1 MNATGSVAD
10 EVLRILLIDDDQVDR
25 MAVRRALRAGGVRS
39 EIQEAADVDSALEAL
54 KQAFDCVFLDYNLP
68 DGDGG
73 RVLRGIAQAGLEVPV
88 IVLTGQQDTAT
99 AVGLMKQGAS
109 DYLSK
114 DGLTPER
121 LVQSLHNVVRLHRA
135 EVQAR
140 EAEIRFRTVQETSPD
155 AFLVLRSDR
164 GEDGGIRDFRIEYVN
179 PAACRMAR
187 RTPDDLLGQ
196 HVLALYPGLRE
207 TGIFSRYVEVV
218 GTGSP
223 DEMEVHYTHDGFD
236 LWLRIT
242 AVKLDDGIAV
252 GAADISRRKQ
262 AEEEREQA
270 LAMRSR
276 FYAVMSHELRTPINA
291 ILGYNDLVLAEVFG
305 PLADGVKESIER
317 SQRATRHLLELVN
330 DVLDLSKIE
339 AGKLELAPEPVHI
352 PQLLDELL
360 TTLRPLAE
368 SRGVELDMQAEGCA
382 DPLVTD
388 PRRLRQILLNLV
400 SNALKFGEGRPV
412 RISCRPHAGG
422 GVELEVA
429 DQGIGIEPEDL
440 PRIFDEFVQLSN
452 ASEQGTG
459 LGLPISKRLAALL
472 GGDLHATSTP
482 GAGSVFRLRLPA
494 SGVAA
499 YDGSS

>member
-1 MNATGSVAD
+1 MNASGSVAD
-10 EVLRILLIDDDQVDR
+10 EVLRILLIDDDRVDR

-54 KQAFDCVFLDYNLP
+54 RQTFDCVFLDYNLP

-73 RVLRGIAQAGLEVPV
+73 RVLRGLAQAGAEVPV

-114 DGLTPER
+114 EGLTPER
-121 LVQSLHNVVRLHRA
+121 LVQSLHNVVRLRRA

-155 AFLVLRSDR
+155 AFFVLRSER
-164 GEDGGIRDFRIEYVN
+164 GDDGEIRDFRIEYVN
-179 PAACRMAR
+179 PAGCRMTR
-187 RTPDDLLGQ
+187 RTPDELLGQ

-207 TGIFSRYVEVV
+207 TGIFSRYLEVV

-242 AVKLDDGIAV
+242 AVRLDDGIAV
-252 GAADISRRKQ
+252 GAADISRRME
-262 AEEEREQA
+262 AEEQREQA

-276 FYAVMSHELRTPINA
+276 FYTVMSHELRTPINA

-305 PLADGVKESIER
+305 PLAEGVRESIER

-339 AGKLELAPEPVHI
+339 AGKLEVAPEPVHI

-360 TTLRPLAE
+360 TTLRPVAE
-368 SRGVELDMQAEGCA
+368 SRGVELDLKADGCS

-412 RISCRPHAGG
+412 RISCRPHAAG

-429 DQGIGIEPEDL
+429 DQGVGIVPEDL
-440 PRIFDEFVQLSN
+440 PRIFDEFVQLSS
-452 ASEQGTG
+452 ASEEGTG
-459 LGLPISKRLAALL
+459 LGLPISKRLAELL

-482 GAGSVFRLRLPA
+482 GEGSVFRLRLPA
-494 SGVAA
+494 SDVA
-499 YDGSS
+499 DI